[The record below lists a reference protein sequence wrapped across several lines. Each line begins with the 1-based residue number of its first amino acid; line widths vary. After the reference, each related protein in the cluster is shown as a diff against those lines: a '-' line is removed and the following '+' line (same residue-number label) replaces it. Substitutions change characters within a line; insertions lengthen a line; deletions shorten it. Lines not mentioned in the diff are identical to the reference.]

1 MLPMLPADKANH
13 VLYGGVIF
21 IAIAYLAAVVGHSP
35 ARARLAGLLAAAAFG
50 LGKEARDW
58 FANRKAVAAG
68 EAPEHNV
75 DSMDVV
81 ATAVGGALCW
91 LATLAVQG

>member
-13 VLYGGVIF
+13 VLYGGLVF
-21 IAIAYLAAVVGHSP
+21 IVVAYLAAMIGHST

-68 EAPEHNV
+68 EAPAHGV
-75 DSMDVV
+75 DGMDVL
-81 ATAVGGALCW
+81 ATAAGGALCW
-91 LATLAVQG
+91 LATMAVQG

>member
-21 IAIAYLAAVVGHSP
+21 IMVAYLAAMIWHST

-58 FANRKAVAAG
+58 FATAA
-68 EAPEHNV
+68 
-75 DSMDVV
+75 
-81 ATAVGGALCW
+81 GGALCW
-91 LATLAVQG
+91 LATMAVQG